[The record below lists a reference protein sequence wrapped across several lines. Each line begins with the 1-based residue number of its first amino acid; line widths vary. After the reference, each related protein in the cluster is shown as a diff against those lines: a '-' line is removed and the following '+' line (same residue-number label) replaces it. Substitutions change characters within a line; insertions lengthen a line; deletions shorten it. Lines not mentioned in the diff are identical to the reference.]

1 MDGGRRNTS
10 NLVKKSYL
18 FKIHENGPHAGESRG
33 IPHPKSYTRA
43 QVRDGIKYCEMK
55 LKELRPLA
63 KPLRRE
69 HLRQCYVKA
78 EDLKNRKKMV
88 GIKKKMEQE
97 EKRGS
102 WWRVNKVTDEP
113 KLGAISRVERE
124 ERGRIVEIRDREGM
138 EKEIQVVTELRFDL
152 AHSAP
157 ITLSSLLTKLGYLSD
172 TEFAAELIGG

>member
-1 MDGGRRNTS
+1 
-10 NLVKKSYL
+10 
-18 FKIHENGPHAGESRG
+18 
-33 IPHPKSYTRA
+33 
-43 QVRDGIKYCEMK
+43 MK

-63 KPLRRE
+63 KPSRRK

-78 EDLKNRKKMV
+78 KDLKNRKKMV

-124 ERGRIVEIRDREGM
+124 ERGRIVEI
-138 EKEIQVVTELRFDL
+138 
-152 AHSAP
+152 
-157 ITLSSLLTKLGYLSD
+157 
-172 TEFAAELIGG
+172 